1 MQINKRKGKCKSD
14 KFQFI
19 EFSERDLYN
28 NIMDV
33 KTLGELC
40 NIVAGGTPSRSNV
53 EFWENGTIP
62 WIKIGNIKG
71 KYIQAP
77 DEFITQKGLDNSSAK
92 MLPKGTVLYTIFAT
106 LGEVGILNIDA
117 CTNQAIAGLTIKDE
131 KQLNTDYLYYY
142 LVSKK
147 TYVNTV
153 GRGVAQNNINMS
165 ILRSFKLPL
174 LPICEQKKIVKILD
188 KVNDLRNGYQLV
200 ISSLDNLIKARF
212 VEMFGDPVAN
222 DKGWKT
228 KPLLDMGKCKN
239 GMNFHYDDSGVEIS
253 CLGVGDFKDLSVID
267 NVKKLS
273 IVSLNEMPSEEYLL
287 KDGDIVFVRSNGN
300 KDLVGRSLAIY
311 PGNLPTTFSGFC
323 IRYRIH
329 DDEIT
334 VPYLL
339 RVLKMESMRKKMAGR
354 GANIQN
360 LNQQILGTLV
370 IPVPPIELQNQFAD
384 FVRAIDKSKVA
395 VQKSLDE
402 TQLLFDSLMQKYF
415 G

>member
-1 MQINKRKGKCKSD
+1 
-14 KFQFI
+14 
-19 EFSERDLYN
+19 
-28 NIMDV
+28 MDE

-40 NIVAGGTPSRSNV
+40 NIVSGGTPSRSNV

-71 KYIQAP
+71 KYVQAP

-142 LVSKK
+142 LMSKK

-200 ISSLDNLIKARF
+200 ISSLDNLIRARF
-212 VEMFGDPVAN
+212 VEMFGDPKVNPFGWDMTLVRDVVASCEA
-222 DKGWKT
+222 GWS
-228 KPLLDMGKCKN
+228 GN
-239 GMNFHYDDSGVEIS
+239 GTQREKEDGEI
-253 CLGVGDFKDLSVID
+253 
-267 NVKKLS
+267 
-273 IVSLNEMPSEEYLL
+273 
-287 KDGDIVFVRSNGN
+287 
-300 KDLVGRSLAIY
+300 A
-311 PGNLPTTFSGFC
+311 
-323 IRYRIH
+323 
-329 DDEIT
+329 
-334 VPYLL
+334 
-339 RVLKMESMRKKMAGR
+339 VLKVSAVTKGYFIPEECKVLDDQDTIKKYVYPQAGDLLFSRANTREMVGATAVITQDYPEHILPDKLWKIRFLGKANVWYMKYVLSSESIRS
-354 GANIQN
+354 IFSSVST
-360 LNQQILGTLV
+360 GTSGSMFNVSMDKFKSIRVPL
-370 IPVPPIELQNQFAD
+370 PPIARQQQFAS
-384 FVRAIDKSKVA
+384 FVNQVNKSKV
-395 VQKSLDE
+395 VHYIINRTLQTIGGE
-402 TQLLFDSLMQKYF
+402 THENQF
-415 G
+415 